1 MRQKD
6 IEEVK
11 TAIRQGLDGLD
22 AKDALEVFD
31 RVLEDVG
38 HLEAGSKAWAKRLG
52 VEKLCGMTHTDEIN
66 AWLAKEKER
75 DPKT

>member
-1 MRQKD
+1 MRQED
-6 IEEVK
+6 VEEVR

-31 RVLEDVG
+31 RVLADVK
-38 HLEAGSKAWAKRLG
+38 HLEDGSRQWAKRLA

-66 AWLAKEKER
+66 AWIAAEKER
-75 DPKT
+75 ESRT